1 MLVIII
7 FCLIKHKIMVE
18 FLLLI
23 RLIKKKIDFLYVKS
37 RIKDEYMFSWAEFMV
52 KIVLRKSNL
61 LYFF

>member
-7 FCLIKHKIMVE
+7 LCLIKHEIVVE

-37 RIKDEYMFSWAEFMV
+37 RIKDEYMFSWLSLW
-52 KIVLRKSNL
+52 LR
-61 LYFF
+61 